1 MQFIINSKYLLLI
14 YNNSIFY
21 EVINLFGYIKPDKD
35 ELKLKD
41 IKKYKKLH
49 RFANRLL
56 IKNFGLLSMKKADEA
71 VFLLLLFN
79 GLKVEKDYKNSDVEL
94 SEKAVNYTLLV
105 VAFCI
110 YERLKNESNIF
121 SKITLWLFAKNRK
134 RKRLFT
140 ENEKLIEVLEN
151 KLEEYYSLKETDFNF
166 DELSDKI
173 GELYAEM
180 FKAYLTVDLNN
191 SMYKSMYKLGFC
203 VGKWLYMV
211 SALNGLNGDIENNR
225 VNPILYWEKGV
236 NIEGISKRVVLLSN
250 CIIERILLQLD
261 NLQLNYNADIVYNI
275 IRDGMPLTVQNIVA
289 DITKA
294 IDKN

>member
-1 MQFIINSKYLLLI
+1 M
-14 YNNSIFY
+14 
-21 EVINLFGYIKPDKD
+21 FGYIKPDKD

-56 IKNFGLLSMKKADEA
+56 IKNFGLLGMNKADEA

-121 SKITLWLFAKNRK
+121 SKITLWLFDKNSK
-134 RKRLFT
+134 RKSLFT

-151 KLEEYYSLKETDFNF
+151 KLDEYHALKNADLNF

-191 SMYKSMYKLGFC
+191 SMYKLGFC

-225 VNPILYWEKGV
+225 VNPILYWEKSL

-261 NLQLNYNADIVYNI
+261 NLQLNYNADIVYSI
-275 IRDGMPLTVQNIVA
+275 ICYGMPLTVQNIVA
-289 DITKA
+289 DTTKA